1 MDGVLV
7 IDKPSGPTSFD
18 VVRRIRSLLRVKKAG
33 HTGTLDPIAT
43 GVLPVCLNQ
52 ATKIAGFIAE
62 GQKAYEVVIR
72 LGMETDTHDAAGK
85 TLAVAPVPPLS
96 ADTLEEILPR
106 FRGTF
111 LQTPPMYS
119 AVKIDGK
126 RLYELARAGEEVPRA
141 PRPVTVYELAMRDFS
156 ASEVHLF
163 LRCSKGFFVRVLA
176 HELGRALGCGA
187 HLRSLRRTASG
198 AFTEA
203 QALKLDRVMSLCS
216 SGAAGRV
223 EIERHLISIP
233 DALADLPAISVSRVD
248 ALRVAR
254 GVPVEGQA
262 PEGRV
267 RLLDPAGALL
277 AIAEIGPHHR
287 FRYLRVFA
295 CGGTE
300 C

>member
-52 ATKIAGFIAE
+52 ATKIAGFITE
-62 GQKAYEVVIR
+62 GQKAYEAVIR
-72 LGMETDTHDAAGK
+72 LGVETDTHDAAGK

-96 ADTLEEILPR
+96 AETLEEILPR
-106 FRGTF
+106 FRGSF
-111 LQTPPMYS
+111 SQTPPMYS

-141 PRPVTVYELAMRDFS
+141 PRPVTVYELVMRDFS

-176 HELGRALGCGA
+176 HDLGRALGCGA

-216 SGAAGRV
+216 SAGGRV
-223 EIERHLISIP
+223 EIERQLISIP
-233 DALADLPAISVSRVD
+233 DALADLPAVLVSRLD
-248 ALRVAR
+248 AVRVAR
-254 GVPVEGQA
+254 GIPVEGQA

-295 CGGTE
+295 SGGAR